1 MRYFIL
7 VFCFLLSNHLL
18 AQTSITKPVLSET
31 ARKSLEEKLAS
42 AKKIWQKDTTNAD
55 AIIWLG
61 RRTAYLGEYI
71 GAIDL
76 FTRGIVIH
84 PSDARMYR
92 HRGHRYLTIRNFD
105 KAIADFEKAAK
116 LVKGKTD
123 EIEPDGMPN
132 AQNIPTSTLQT
143 NIYYHLGL
151 AYFLKGNFQKA
162 IKTYEK
168 CLTLSKNDDMYMAT
182 ANWLNLVLQL
192 ARKSAKA
199 NQLLATINP
208 NKILLESGD
217 YLKILMLYKN
227 HTGADELYA
236 GLQTENDNLSDATTA
251 FGLAMYYHLNQQKE
265 KSNLLIKKILAGNQ
279 WSSFGFIAAEAQIN
293 RR

>member
-1 MRYFIL
+1 M
-7 VFCFLLSNHLL
+7 
-18 AQTSITKPVLSET
+18 SET